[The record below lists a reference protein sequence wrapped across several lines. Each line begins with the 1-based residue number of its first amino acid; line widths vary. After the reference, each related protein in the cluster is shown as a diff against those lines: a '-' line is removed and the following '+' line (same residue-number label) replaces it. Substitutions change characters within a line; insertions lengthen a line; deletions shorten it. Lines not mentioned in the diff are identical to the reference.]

1 MPFVRSKT
9 ILRWAEKE
17 SIMRYIT
24 ISCIICAFAIG
35 AFAQITATISGRV
48 MGNQTPLQITVILK
62 KNGREIRR
70 TTSGEDGYYEFE
82 RISNGTYQIAV
93 VSDQWEVLKSGVERE
108 AFVESER
115 SVTVDFTLDVIKST
129 AQPSPIRETVTIS
142 ADQSQPLEEVS
153 KTVNVI
159 SGQEMRDRA
168 DITLV
173 DSLRTIPGFR
183 VQQLGGF
190 GRTASIKSRGLR
202 NQDTAIL
209 IDGMRFRDAASIT
222 GDASAFLSD
231 LTLTSVSKVEVL
243 RGPGSSLYGTNAIGG
258 TVDFQTPLPQ
268 NGWHG
273 QVSGALGGL
282 GLGRFRGNVSKGMSD
297 GKFGFNAAVSRTAY
311 TEGIDGDDD
320 ANNTNFQSRVEINPF
335 SKTNISARFFL
346 SDAFVALNSSPDTLG
361 ALPPSNGTIINA
373 NPNVNYVFDANDPDS
388 SQKSKFFNG
397 QFVLTQII
405 SPKLRFQGS
414 YSGLTTKRT
423 NDNDVLGAGFQSAST
438 SIFEG
443 TIHTANGH
451 VDWTPNSY
459 NRLTAGYEFEQEKF
473 RNKGF
478 TPSGTED
485 FFTDASQSSHV
496 IYVQDLVRLL
506 DGKLQFAGGFR
517 AQFFGLGTP
526 GFSLTNAPYSNLTL
540 ENPPS
545 AYTFDGSASY
555 FFSSTGTKLRT
566 HAGNGYRVPSLYE
579 RYGTFFNTFP
589 SNSFVALGDPGLKP
603 EKTAA
608 FDLGVDQ
615 YLFDKKA
622 TLSVAYFYTKL
633 IDTIGFGNSVPNIGA
648 TPRPFGGY
656 ENQKGGIARGL
667 EFSGDVK
674 ATSSTNIF
682 ASYTYTNSDQITP
695 QVSGSG
701 VYRTLGIPT
710 NQFTLTT
717 TQRIRRFWV
726 NADFLAT
733 SSYLAPIFDT
743 NALRFQTFIYRFK
756 GNRRIDLTAGY
767 TFSLNKDKFSLR
779 VFGTVENLLDYEYFE
794 NGFRTAGINGRVG
807 VSFGF

>member
-1 MPFVRSKT
+1 MGRKGEGMNVFRIVCF
-9 ILRWAEKE
+9 IWLLCLE
-17 SIMRYIT
+17 
-24 ISCIICAFAIG
+24 IS
-35 AFAQITATISGRV
+35 AQQTATVSGKV
-48 MGNQTPLQITVILK
+48 FVNQSPVKATVVLRQ
-62 KNGREIRR
+62 NGQEIRR
-70 TTSGEDGYYEFE
+70 TTSDADGIYRFDNIPNGSYQMGIQGTQEGTVVLLEE
-82 RISNGTYQIAV
+82 RQLRVNGNV
-93 VSDQWEVLKSGVERE
+93 
-108 AFVESER
+108 
-115 SVTVDFTLDVIKST
+115 SVTLNFALAEIKST
-129 AQPSPIRETVTIS
+129 AVPGPSIQETVTIS
-142 ADQSQPLEEVS
+142 ADSSQLREEVS

-183 VQQLGGF
+183 IQQLGGF

-258 TVDFQTPLPQ
+258 TVDFQTPVPQ

-282 GLGRFRGNVSKGMSD
+282 GLGRFRGNISKGTSD
-297 GKFGFNAAVSRTAY
+297 GKFGFNAAVSRTVY

-320 ANNTNFQSRVEINPF
+320 ARNTNFQSRVEANPF

-346 SDAFVALNSSPDTLG
+346 SDAFVALNSSPDTFG
-361 ALPPSNGTIINA
+361 VLPPSASTIIGA
-373 NPNVNYVFDANDPDS
+373 VPNVNFVFDTNDPDN

-405 SPKLRFQGS
+405 NSQLTFQGY
-414 YSGLTTKRT
+414 YSGLTTRRT

-443 TIHTANGH
+443 MIHTANGH
-451 VDWTPNSY
+451 IDWTPNGF
-459 NRLTAGYEFEQEKF
+459 NRLTVGYEFERENF
-473 RNKGF
+473 RNEGS

-485 FFTDASQSSHV
+485 FFTDASQSSNTV
-496 IYVQDLVRLL
+496 YVQDLVRLL
-506 DGKLQFAGGFR
+506 DGKLQFASGFR
-517 AQFFGLGTP
+517 AQFFSLDTP
-526 GFSLTNAPYSNLTL
+526 GFSLANAPYSNLTL

-555 FFSSTGTKLRT
+555 FFPSSGTKIRT
-566 HAGNGYRVPSLYE
+566 HIGNGYRVPSLYE
-579 RYGTFFNTFP
+579 RFGTFYSTFGG
-589 SNSFVALGDPGLKP
+589 NRFVPIGAPDLKP
-603 EKTAA
+603 ERTAA
-608 FDLGVDQ
+608 FDLGIEQ
-615 YLFDKKA
+615 NLFDNLARLSA
-622 TLSVAYFYTKL
+622 TYFYSNL
-633 IDTIGFGNSVPNIGA
+633 NRTIGYGLLPQ
-648 TPRPFGGY
+648 PDPFGRDNFDSGGGY
-656 ENQKGGIARGL
+656 LNKEGGLARGL
-667 EFSGDVK
+667 ELSGDVK

-682 ASYTYTNSDQITP
+682 ASYTYTNSDQREP

-701 VYRTLGIPT
+701 ISRTLGIPVS
-710 NQFTLTT
+710 QFTLTA
-717 TQRIRRFWV
+717 TQRIKRFWV
-726 NADFLAT
+726 NADFLGT

-743 NALRFQTFIYRFK
+743 NALRFETFIYRFK
-756 GNRRIDLTAGY
+756 GNRRLDLTAGY

-794 NGFRTAGINGRVG
+794 NGFRTAGINGRIG

>member
-1 MPFVRSKT
+1 MKIVKILIFTCFFAANVLAQEPVKLVGNIQEKKYAAQKKPEIITVSVANVTLTSKKDET
-9 ILRWAEKE
+9 VKFTTTTDSSGNYRFENIPAGEYILFASRTVQRTEGVTRVEAKE
-17 SIMRYIT
+17 SIK
-24 ISCIICAFAIG
+24 
-35 AFAQITATISGRV
+35 
-48 MGNQTPLQITVILK
+48 LK
-62 KNGREIRR
+62 K
-70 TTSGEDGYYEFE
+70 GEQRVKNLLLLTYID
-82 RISNGTYQIAV
+82 IACGTR
-93 VSDQWEVLKSGVERE
+93 DCG
-108 AFVESER
+108 
-115 SVTVDFTLDVIKST
+115 
-129 AQPSPIRETVTIS
+129 IRETVTIS
-142 ADQSQPLEEVS
+142 ADSSQPLEEVS

-159 SGQEMRDRA
+159 DGQEMRDRA

-190 GRTASIKSRGLR
+190 GRTATIKSRGLR

-258 TVDFQTPLPQ
+258 TVDFQTPVPQ

-273 QVSGALGGL
+273 QVGGAFGGL
-282 GLGRFRGNVSKGMSD
+282 GLGRFRGNLSKGTSD
-297 GKFGFNAAVSRTAY
+297 GKFGFNAAVSRTVY
-311 TEGIDGDDD
+311 TKGTDGDDK
-320 ANNTNFQSRVEINPF
+320 ANNTNFQSRFEINPF

-346 SDAFVALNSSPDTLG
+346 SDAFVALNSSPDTFG
-361 ALPPSNGTIINA
+361 ALPASSSTIINA
-373 NPNVNYVFDANDPDS
+373 NPNVNFVFDANDPDN
-388 SQKSKFFNG
+388 SQRSKFFNG
-397 QFVLTQII
+397 QIVLTQVINNH
-405 SPKLRFQGS
+405 LTFQGS

-423 NDNDVLGAGFQSAST
+423 NDNGIMGPGFQSAST

-451 VDWTPNSY
+451 IDWTPNSY
-459 NRLTAGYEFEQEKF
+459 NRFTAGYEFEQENF
-473 RNKGF
+473 RNEGS

-517 AQFFGLGTP
+517 AQFFRLDAP
-526 GFSLTNAPYSNLTL
+526 SFSLTNAPYSNLTL
-540 ENPPS
+540 ANPTS

-555 FFSSTGTKLRT
+555 FFSRSRTKLRT
-566 HAGNGYRVPSLYE
+566 HIGNGYRVPSLYE
-579 RYGTFFNTFP
+579 RFGSFFNSFAFP
-589 SNSFVALGDPGLKP
+589 NPRFEALGDPNLKP

-608 FDLGVDQ
+608 FDVGIDQ
-615 YLFDKKA
+615 NLFDKKA
-622 TLSVAYFYTKL
+622 ILSATYFYTRL
-633 IDTIGFGNSVPNIGA
+633 IDTIGFGNSVPPIGN
-648 TPRPFGGY
+648 TDRDFGGY
-656 ENQKGGIARGL
+656 ENQKRGLARGF

-682 ASYTYTNSDQITP
+682 ASYTYTNSDQREA

-701 VYRTLGIPT
+701 ILRTLGIPT
-710 NQFTLTT
+710 SQFTLTA
-717 TQRIRRFWV
+717 TQRIKRFWV
-726 NADFLAT
+726 NTDFLAT
-733 SSYLAPIFDT
+733 SNYLAPIFS
-743 NALRFQTFIYRFK
+743 NSTFGSYLYRFD
-756 GNRRIDLTAGY
+756 GNRRLDLTAGY
-767 TFSLNKDKFSLR
+767 TFPLNKDKFNLR

-807 VSFGF
+807 VSFSF